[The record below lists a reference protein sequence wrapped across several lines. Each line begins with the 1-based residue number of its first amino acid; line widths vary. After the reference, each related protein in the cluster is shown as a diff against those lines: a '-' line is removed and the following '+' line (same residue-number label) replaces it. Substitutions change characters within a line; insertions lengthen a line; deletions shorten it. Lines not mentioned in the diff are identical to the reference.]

1 MTSDLSE
8 RRNMFAMDLS
18 SHASRDSGMGER
30 GFGRAVPSPSRF
42 CGVVEVA
49 WVTLMRAGAG
59 DDAGALFSSLIP
71 S

>member
-1 MTSDLSE
+1 
-8 RRNMFAMDLS
+8 
-18 SHASRDSGMGER
+18 MGER